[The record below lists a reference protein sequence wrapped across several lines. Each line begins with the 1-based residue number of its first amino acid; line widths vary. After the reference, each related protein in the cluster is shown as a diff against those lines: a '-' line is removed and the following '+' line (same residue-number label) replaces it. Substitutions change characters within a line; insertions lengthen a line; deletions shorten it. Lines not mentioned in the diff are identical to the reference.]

1 MVKPVKIE
9 RCKICG
15 ELSKVYKWWTKSSSG
30 KKYHYL
36 KFVHNNGITHY
47 YNITKESPLNESINF
62 RQYIELF
69 VKYNL
74 KDRKMR
80 FIEMKRS
87 IEKEYNVKIN
97 NQSFWRAINRMIK
110 FNELQRTE
118 ENGKIYYMK
127 GSGESNI
134 GLYIIDEIYFT
145 LDLDNMILSTTMK
158 VFNNSNR
165 IQTTLP
171 VLIPDG
177 NFKGDKESLINSFD
191 LYGRIDAS
199 SFKVIFSIGDETGIS
214 VDLNKPL
221 KSYERNLLHLEIRL
235 KTEEKYRSFTI
246 PLDAK
251 IVNIYILSNKKNEIK
266 SKKISLDYSKE
277 TQPDSIAIDR
287 NKDGK
292 WIYNFVYSQVRAK
305 EMIIIETI

>member
-9 RCKICG
+9 RCKICN
-15 ELSKVYKWWTKSSSG
+15 EPSKVYKWWTKSSTG
-30 KKYHYL
+30 KKYNYL
-36 KFVHNNGITHY
+36 KFIHNNGTIHY
-47 YNITKESPLNESINF
+47 YNINEESNSNESINF

-74 KDRKMR
+74 KDKKMR
-80 FIEMKRS
+80 FMEMKRS

-110 FNELQRTE
+110 FNELKRIE

-127 GSGESNI
+127 GSGESNV

-145 LDLDNMILSTTMK
+145 LDLDNRILSMTTK
-158 VFNNSNR
+158 VYNNSNR
-165 IQTTLP
+165 IQTTVP
-171 VLIPDG
+171 FIVPEG
-177 NFKGDKESLINSFD
+177 NFKVDKELLMNSFD
-191 LYGRIDAS
+191 LYGRIDTS
-199 SFKVIFSIGDETGIS
+199 SFKVIFSTGDETGIV

-221 KSYERNLLHLEIRL
+221 KSYERNLLHLEIQL
-235 KTEEKYRSFTI
+235 KTEEKYRSFSI

-277 TQPDSIAIDR
+277 TQPELITIDR
-287 NKDGK
+287 NKGEK

-305 EMIIIETI
+305 EIIVVETT